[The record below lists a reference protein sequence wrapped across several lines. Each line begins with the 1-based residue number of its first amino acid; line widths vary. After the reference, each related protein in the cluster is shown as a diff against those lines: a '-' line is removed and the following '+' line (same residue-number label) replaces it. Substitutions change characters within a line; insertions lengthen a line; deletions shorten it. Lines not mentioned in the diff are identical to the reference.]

1 MDILFRLVACFAAL
15 LLIAAAF
22 VYPFNPEV
30 AQKLLKRLLLSLLGL
45 LAGLGLVG
53 QLAHQLGGICA
64 GILFMLASGAAYWV
78 REYRRRPPGSPEK
91 PSRAERKPI
100 LPNGR

>member
-1 MDILFRLVACFAAL
+1 MNILLHLLACLAAL
-15 LLIAAAF
+15 ALIAAAF

-30 AQKLLKRLLLSLLGL
+30 AQKLLKRLLFSLLGL
-45 LAGLGLVG
+45 LAGLDLACQLV
-53 QLAHQLGGICA
+53 HQLGGFCA

-78 REYRRRPPGSPEK
+78 REYRMRPAGRPEK

-100 LPNGR
+100 LPGGG